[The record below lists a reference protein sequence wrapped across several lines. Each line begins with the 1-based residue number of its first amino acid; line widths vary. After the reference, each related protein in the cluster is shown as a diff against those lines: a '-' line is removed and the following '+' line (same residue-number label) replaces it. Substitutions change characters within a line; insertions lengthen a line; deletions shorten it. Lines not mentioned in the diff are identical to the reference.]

1 MPLSPGAGGRRGAA
15 WAEGCHQSALRTQ
28 RPVNPATSRRDGL
41 IEGGVQIKGMF
52 STTFRYAL
60 ISLLELADSN
70 ALLQANTIA
79 SRYNLSPH
87 YLAVVLADL
96 RRLGLVQSHKGKN
109 GGYRLACEP
118 GQVNLLHLYHSLA
131 GGQSEPIQGGE
142 LTTGHRNPETL
153 PKADRWLQELI
164 DRWTA
169 ELATTTLADLQR
181 LEAVHA
187 S

>member
-1 MPLSPGAGGRRGAA
+1 MPAITAGGQRAEA
-15 WAEGCHQSALRTQ
+15 WAEGCHQSALKTQ
-28 RPVNPATSRRDGL
+28 RLVNPATSRWGGL
-41 IEGGVQIKGMF
+41 IEAGVQNKGMF

-60 ISLLELADSN
+60 ISLLELADSD
-70 ALLQANTIA
+70 ALLQANTLA
-79 SRYNLSPH
+79 SRYRLSPH

-118 GQVNLLHLYHSLA
+118 CQVNLLHLYHSLA
-131 GGQSEPIQGGE
+131 GGQSEISQGLE
-142 LTTGHRNPETL
+142 ITNGHHNPETL

-169 ELATTTLADLQR
+169 ELATTTLADLQG
-181 LEAVHA
+181 LAEEHA
-187 S
+187 N